1 MRSLRLVA
9 ASTLMT
15 LSLPIAWAASSM
27 TLQKLTTIVQANKR
41 AMEFSLKAD
50 GAYEGYGVTVTVKG
64 KQGSTESN
72 KDLTFDV
79 SLDLAVTTPKK
90 GLARGTVDL
99 RLVDRTLYARLY
111 DIRFQNTEG
120 SFLDEDL
127 IDEYANTWYS
137 FPLDEDMYSQ
147 LTKEGKTERAS
158 KLKALERFVQIVE
171 QRMGG
176 VTRYTLSIPAA
187 KQRGFLNAVM
197 KEARSYSPRAGAEL
211 RRYLRSTKITL
222 DVSYDITT
230 DNLFD
235 AGKGLVVVKTGVGSR
250 AVEYRFDFSTKV
262 IPAPTI
268 VAPAGAVPFDLL
280 EQEAQASLGEA
291 RNAQR
296 RSDLMT
302 ILGAIYQY
310 SLDNKGKFPATIPT
324 TPVEICVSEKTSNC
338 ASLVNLNALIGVYLF
353 TMPGDPQSET
363 LHGTRYF
370 ISKDANGLITV
381 TAPDA
386 EEGVTLSITR

>member
-1 MRSLRLVA
+1 M
-9 ASTLMT
+9 MT
-15 LSLPIAWAASSM
+15 LSVPLAFAASSM

-41 AMEFSLKAD
+41 AMEFNVKAD
-50 GAYEGYGVTVTVKG
+50 GAYEGYSVAVSVKG
-64 KQGSTESN
+64 KQGSTEAN
-72 KDLTFDV
+72 KDLAFDV
-79 SLDLAVTTPKK
+79 TLDLSVTTPKK
-90 GLARGTVDL
+90 GLARGTLDV

-111 DIRFQNTEG
+111 DIRMQGTEG
-120 SFLDEDL
+120 SVLDNEL
-127 IDEYANTWYS
+127 INEYANTWYS
-137 FPLDEDMYSQ
+137 FPLDEEMYSQ
-147 LTKEGKTERAS
+147 LTKQGKTERAS
-158 KLKALERFVQIVE
+158 KLKTLERFVQIVE

-176 VTRYTLSIPAA
+176 TTRYTLSIPQA
-187 KQRGFLNAVM
+187 KQRGFMSAIM
-197 KEARSYSPRAGAEL
+197 KEARSYSPRAGAEM

-235 AGKGLVVVKTGVGSR
+235 AGKGIIVVKTGVGSR

-268 VAPAGAVPFDLL
+268 VAPVGAKPFSLL
-280 EQEAQASLGEA
+280 EEEAEATVGEA

-310 SLDNKGKFPATIPT
+310 SIDNEGKFPTTIPT

-338 ASLVNLNALIGVYLF
+338 TGLVNLNALIGGYVF
-353 TMPGDPQSET
+353 TMPADPQTET

-370 ISKDANGLITV
+370 ISKDSNDLITV
-381 TAPDA
+381 SAPDA
-386 EEGVTLSITR
+386 EEGLTLSITR